1 MYIGVMKK
9 DDSVLSVTSEFIAVQ
24 RKNGEVDILPLLQ
37 DETGLRVDTG
47 NVVTIGYGK
56 NVVQTTVNDVT
67 IMNF

>member
-9 DDSVLSVTSEFIAVQ
+9 GDSVLSVTSEFIAVQ